1 MKKRGIAAVLT
12 LAMLV
17 GTLAGC
23 GNGQEAAKTTAA
35 ATTAAAE
42 TAAAEAAKAENGGT
56 EAAGGGWRW
65 PVVRGSG

>member
-12 LAMLV
+12 LAMMV

-35 ATTAAAE
+35 ATTAAAAAE
-42 TAAAEAAKAENGGT
+42 TAAAEAAKTENGGT
-56 EAAGGGWRW
+56 ETAGGG
-65 PVVRGSG
+65 SDCI